1 MVLGD
6 GEWGI
11 YPHSNASRMVKNDRV
26 VTQKA
31 TRMKQFDIRAV
42 SNKQHSAVRTP
53 FTLQGF
59 EMLPQGM
66 KPAAHASSAA
76 PGMKSYEIPPSMRS
90 AAGALA
96 EHANHGAKSSAGCG
110 CGGGCGP
117 CGGAKASLKGAASG
131 AGTGAVMRAP
141 VAQRGFEMLHQ
152 GMNAGAEGR
161 AQLGGQRAPRAYEIM
176 PSAAVATRGLKSAG
190 CGCGG
195 KCGPCGST
203 ITAQNPPFP
212 AAYRGHDDVAWLD
225 SELDGVLRDV
235 SPLRPVDGVRVKRLL
250 ENPDTL
256 RQAVR
261 ESQVLTGATRSDL
274 ISMFERVAPVLA
286 RQVPK
291 LRKPLSLAS
300 WFFRAGPGVVNEC
313 DNLERVINEW
323 ERELNEAV
331 GSGGNTLR
339 DLYHQCMT
347 DPPADFCEI
356 IRQANNHCNSP
367 ESCNGTSAAARSCE
381 GSLDVPRFV
390 YCSTLSQPNVSGTAT
405 YPSTAAL
412 LGQGTA
418 SESNAYWRAV
428 TAIAAAR
435 AEVARC
441 RRSGNTSAS
450 GPADA
455 SQDAEDRFVICLI
468 LNTIIAVVVAIF
480 VWRLAGGRLL
490 GLIGGLILAAIFQRI
505 VVALLCNQHLQHRYE
520 NAVAPSGVR

>member
-1 MVLGD
+1 
-6 GEWGI
+6 
-11 YPHSNASRMVKNDRV
+11 
-26 VTQKA
+26 
-31 TRMKQFDIRAV
+31 MKHFDTLAPGAGSSAAIRAP
-42 SNKQHSAVRTP
+42 K
-53 FTLQGF
+53 TLQAF

-66 KPAAHASSAA
+66 APGAGVSSATV
-76 PGMKSYEIPPSMRS
+76 GGKSYEITPAARS
-90 AAGALA
+90 AVGMLG
-96 EHANHGAKSSAGCG
+96 EHALHGAKSSAGCG

-117 CGGAKASLKGAASG
+117 CGGAKASLMGGASGSGGAGAA
-131 AGTGAVMRAP
+131 VRAP
-141 VAQRGFEMLHQ
+141 VALRGFEMLPQ

-176 PSAAVATRGLKSAG
+176 PSAAVATRGLKIAG

-225 SELDGVLRDV
+225 SELGGVLRDV

-274 ISMFERVAPVLA
+274 VSMFERVAPVLA

-323 ERELNEAV
+323 ERELLEAV

-390 YCSTLSQPNVSGTAT
+390 YCSTLSQPNVSGTAA

-412 LGQGTA
+412 LGHGST
-418 SESNAYWRAV
+418 SESNAYWRAA

-455 SQDAEDRFVICLI
+455 SQNAEDMFVVCLI
-468 LNTIIAVVVAIF
+468 LNTILAVILAIF
-480 VWRLAGGRLL
+480 VWRVTGGRILGAIA
-490 GLIGGLILAAIFQRI
+490 GLIVAAVVHRILIALACEPYLR
-505 VVALLCNQHLQHRYE
+505 HRYD
-520 NAVAPSGVR
+520 NAVAPTGAR